1 MYHVEALIKEARAQA
16 KILREDAESEVIATD
31 TVAVRP
37 FGDADK
43 SLLAGGGGRKY
54 RLDKPGQISV
64 RLRVEHSRFP
74 TLKNQRFDSK
84 FVEEV
89 ANPSDGELRSLTKSC
104 IFYIS
109 GK

>member
-1 MYHVEALIKEARAQA
+1 M
-16 KILREDAESEVIATD
+16 
-31 TVAVRP
+31 RP

-43 SLLAGGGGRKY
+43 LLLGGGGQKY
-54 RLDKPGQISV
+54 RLEKPDRILV
-64 RLRVEHSRFP
+64 RLKVEHSKFG

-89 ANPSDGELRSLTKSC
+89 ANPSDNELRLLTKSC
-104 IFYIS
+104 IFYIL